1 MSALVLSQRDVGS
14 AALRTV
20 APHDPGIIIVSS
32 ISLAPAAGLGGG
44 GAGDVGAAPVVEG
57 EDALTAG
64 VGPRHGHTP
73 ASLGSSEK
81 LIMQVQVLLELTK
94 SRS

>member
-1 MSALVLSQRDVGS
+1 MSALVLRQRDVGS

-20 APHDPGIIIVSS
+20 APQHTVINVIS
-32 ISLAPAAGLGGG
+32 ISLAPAAGPGGG

-64 VGPRHGHTP
+64 VGPRHSHAP

-81 LIMQVQVLLELTK
+81 LILELWT
-94 SRS
+94 